1 MRKKV
6 LLAEQSGSTR
16 SVIETI
22 LRQTGFEVVSV
33 SDHNRAVEVLGL
45 SKPDIMIIGSD
56 LTGAGDKPLYS
67 YLNENEIYNSIPIL
81 LLASADDKDL
91 PYPDEVIIRRPFDT
105 KELLEKIKI
114 FVGQDTSQQQIT
126 NSSPNPLGTMDL
138 NDEFLDAALGIDN
151 ISVID
156 SEVMDKTGSI
166 PVVKSDSKKAT
177 DIGDLDEFE
186 DNSKIESII
195 IDDDQTDIRRPA
207 TKKTKMVQP
216 NASGKLDIL
225 QDQYGISKEAQKKVE
240 LEDSAHDYH
249 WFVNEMQS
257 DSKPQSGPASTP
269 PKDNSNLEAVN
280 LKEVMQPVTAEHV
293 KESDTGKA
301 KHQEKGVEKFIDD
314 FKKEMEKIDSDNKT
328 ETVTIKD
335 DNNQSNA
342 STNTKPSK
350 QNVQSA
356 TDPLEIFTRQ
366 FTTELAAKLAK
377 VIADKIDSEKLL
389 NLIRNEILTEI
400 KKNNS

>member
-126 NSSPNPLGTMDL
+126 NSSPNPLETMDL

-151 ISVID
+151 ISVIN

-166 PVVKSDSKKAT
+166 PVVKSDSKKVT
-177 DIGDLDEFE
+177 DIGDIDEFE
-186 DNSKIESII
+186 DNSKVESII
-195 IDDDQTDIRRPA
+195 IDDDQTDIRRPSTQKINIA
-207 TKKTKMVQP
+207 QP
-216 NASGKLDIL
+216 NASGK
-225 QDQYGISKEAQKKVE
+225 YG
-240 LEDSAHDYH
+240 
-249 WFVNEMQS
+249 
-257 DSKPQSGPASTP
+257 
-269 PKDNSNLEAVN
+269 
-280 LKEVMQPVTAEHV
+280 
-293 KESDTGKA
+293 
-301 KHQEKGVEKFIDD
+301 
-314 FKKEMEKIDSDNKT
+314 
-328 ETVTIKD
+328 
-335 DNNQSNA
+335 
-342 STNTKPSK
+342 
-350 QNVQSA
+350 
-356 TDPLEIFTRQ
+356 
-366 FTTELAAKLAK
+366 
-377 VIADKIDSEKLL
+377 
-389 NLIRNEILTEI
+389 
-400 KKNNS
+400 